1 MRQLTSPS
9 ANFGFS
15 LGINDVIPGP
25 KLRAMKEKK
34 VEAAYAE
41 CVDLIAKAKKGL
53 LENKPGCNQEQT
65 LEALISAVLSKVRD
79 EVGKVCMEELS
90 RHNAPLIMA
99 TCGSKGERNKTRSRS
114 TLIRYQTQ
122 ALSST
127 FRRWSLVWDSRS
139 SLGNVFQTVSRT
151 VRFHIFPKNPK
162 SHPQRVLCG
171 IVSTLVFYP
180 RNFCSTPSQDAKV
193 W

>member
-1 MRQLTSPS
+1 MIFPP

-90 RHNAPLIMA
+90 RHNAPLVMA
-99 TCGSKGERNKTRSRS
+99 TCGSKGE
-114 TLIRYQTQ
+114 
-122 ALSST
+122 
-127 FRRWSLVWDSRS
+127 
-139 SLGNVFQTVSRT
+139 
-151 VRFHIFPKNPK
+151 
-162 SHPQRVLCG
+162 
-171 IVSTLVFYP
+171 
-180 RNFCSTPSQDAKV
+180 
-193 W
+193 